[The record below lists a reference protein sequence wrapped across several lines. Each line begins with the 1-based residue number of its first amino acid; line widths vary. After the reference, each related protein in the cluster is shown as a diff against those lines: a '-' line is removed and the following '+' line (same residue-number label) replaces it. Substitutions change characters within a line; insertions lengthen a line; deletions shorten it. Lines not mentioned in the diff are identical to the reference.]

1 MRKLFASLLLL
12 AGATFATGAAAQVP
26 PYVYP
31 VTLGTSSIQVLPVNP
46 LRKRVIF
53 TNQSGT
59 GLIAVCPLGPARNT
73 GTIITAVVNG
83 AGCVTLVPYGS
94 FTLDN
99 GEGSG
104 APPLSIP
111 SAWVGVANAAASPLT
126 MIEFE

>member
-1 MRKLFASLLLL
+1 MRKLLASLLLL
-12 AGATFATGAAAQVP
+12 VGAAPAFAQTP
-26 PYVYP
+26 PYVFP
-31 VTLGTSSIQVLPVNP
+31 ITLSTSSVQILPVNP

-59 GLIAVCPLGPARNT
+59 ALIAICPLGPARNT
-73 GTIITAVVNG
+73 GAIITAVVNG
-83 AGCVTLVPYGS
+83 AGCVTLVSYGS

-111 SAWVGVANAAASPLT
+111 SAWVGIASAASSALT
-126 MIEFE
+126 VYEFE